1 MSQPNIPNITPAVT
15 LSRTESI
22 DLIIASIALEELALA
37 HIINAEAEKIQYVVG
52 TLSGLSPAATV
63 SNLLA
68 INESVNTTL
77 QTATQKQMY
86 LQNKLKNVLQA
97 PSLTGPTGPVGPT
110 GPAGGGGPTG
120 PTGATGPTGPTGV
133 CTCPPPVQG
142 TFFTFNTGPFTPG
155 SVSAGTV
162 IPTQIPDPAPMNTPG
177 AFTVNPDG
185 SVTVNTPGIYSVTGT
200 VNLAPGES
208 GSFAIQVNGGGG
220 AVPFINAFGN
230 ITSGSDTA
238 SEQITRTALLNLA
251 AGDVVSI
258 GLLTSNTSPV
268 NLTTATNAGLATPS
282 AQLVFI
288 RLD

>member
-110 GPAGGGGPTG
+110 GPAGGG
-120 PTGATGPTGPTGV
+120 ANLDQLELQDQQDLQV
-133 CTCPPPVQG
+133 
-142 TFFTFNTGPFTPG
+142 
-155 SVSAGTV
+155 SVLVHRQSKVHFLHLILGH
-162 IPTQIPDPAPMNTPG
+162 
-177 AFTVNPDG
+177 
-185 SVTVNTPGIYSVTGT
+185 
-200 VNLAPGES
+200 LHLE
-208 GSFAIQVNGGGG
+208 
-220 AVPFINAFGN
+220 
-230 ITSGSDTA
+230 
-238 SEQITRTALLNLA
+238 ALVL
-251 AGDVVSI
+251 V
-258 GLLTSNTSPV
+258 LLFRHKFRI
-268 NLTTATNAGLATPS
+268 LL
-282 AQLVFI
+282 Q
-288 RLD
+288 